1 MPMNEDQ
8 IEAGKCYSAGP
19 EHYRV
24 VSITRKIVTYQVW
37 PKGGKFSPL
46 RITCGLKAFAE
57 AVRREIPCPDMS

>member
-37 PKGGKFSPL
+37 PKG
-46 RITCGLKAFAE
+46 C
-57 AVRREIPCPDMS
+57 